1 MKQSTPSSRN
11 WAAAD
16 KTVKEKKTY
25 GRHNA
30 RMGKDIYMAKKAV
43 INFRVEEN
51 LKVEMERA
59 CRGMGINMTMA
70 LDLFCRKVVAERKI
84 PFEIGTG
91 TGTGGRQGFSSLQ

>member
-1 MKQSTPSSRN
+1 M
-11 WAAAD
+11 
-16 KTVKEKKTY
+16 
-25 GRHNA
+25 GR
-30 RMGKDIYMAKKAV
+30 DIYMAKKAV

-59 CRGMGINMTMA
+59 CRGMGINMTTA

-91 TGTGGRQGFSSLQ
+91 TGGRQGFSSLQ